1 MTFFY
6 HILSLLIAIIIVPVF
21 TILSFFSKYKFKFL
35 KHHFGF
41 TPKIKKE
48 EGKILWF
55 YALSLGEVKAA
66 APILKKI
73 HEKNLNLQIVVSV
86 TTDSGYEGA
95 LMHLKI
101 AENIFF
107 HPLDCLP
114 FTWLARSR
122 IQPDMYVVIDTGFW
136 PGLIDQL
143 HKQNTSII
151 LLNGRISHRSAS
163 GYLKAGSLFRNMF
176 QQFNLLC
183 MQNNNSQQTMV
194 DLGVNP
200 EKIEVVGDP
209 KFDSLQLMTDNDR
222 NRLRQFYKLEEST
235 PVWVAGSTHAG
246 EEEIILNAHQHL
258 KEKHPCL
265 VLILAPRRIERA
277 DEIAALLEKK
287 SISYCRRS
295 LLENSE
301 PESVILL
308 DTVGELAALYSLG
321 QVVFIGH
328 SLIEPGGG
336 HSLIEPLSHGVA
348 VLHGPHIEN
357 IDHVADEAHK
367 QSVAF
372 TVRNSE
378 EIKEKVDALLKQKD
392 HRRRLAAKA
401 KSFISDQQGAAEKM
415 ATIIFKFLES

>member
-1 MTFFY
+1 MAFFY
-6 HILSLLIAIIIVPVF
+6 HILSLLIAIIIVPIF
-21 TILSFFSKYKFKFL
+21 TILSFFSKHKFKFL

-41 TPKIKKE
+41 VPKIKKE
-48 EGKILWF
+48 EGKILWV
-55 YALSLGEVKAA
+55 YALSLGEVKSA

-73 HEKNLNLQIVVSV
+73 HEKNLNLKIVVSV

-114 FTWLARSR
+114 FTWLARNR
-122 IQPDMYVVIDTGFW
+122 IQPDIYAVTDTGFW

-143 HKQNTSII
+143 HKQNIPII

-183 MQNNNSQQTMV
+183 MQNNNSQENMV
-194 DLGVNP
+194 ALGVNP
-200 EKIEVVGDP
+200 EKIKVVGDP
-209 KFDSLQLMTDNDR
+209 KFDSLQAMTNNDI
-222 NRLRQFYKLEEST
+222 NGLRQYYKLEKST
-235 PVWVAGSTHAG
+235 PVWIAGSTHAG
-246 EEEIILNAHQHL
+246 EEEIILNAHQRL

-265 VLILAPRRIERA
+265 VLILAPRRIERV
-277 DEIAALLEKK
+277 DKIAALLEKK
-287 SISYCRRS
+287 SIPYCRHS
-295 LLENSE
+295 LLKNSE

-308 DTVGELAALYSLG
+308 DTFGELATIYSLG
-321 QVVFIGH
+321 QVVFIGR

-348 VLHGPHIEN
+348 VLHGPYIEN
-357 IDHVADEAHK
+357 IDHVADKAHK

-378 EIKEKVDALLKQKD
+378 EIKEKVDSLLTQKNY
-392 HRRRLAAKA
+392 RRSLACKA
-401 KSFISDQQGAAEKM
+401 KSFVNDQQGAAEKI
-415 ATIIFKFLES
+415 ATIMFKFLRA

>member
-1 MTFFY
+1 MAFFY

-21 TILSFFSKYKFKFL
+21 TILSFFSKHKFKFL

-41 TPKIKKE
+41 VPKIKKE
-48 EGKILWF
+48 EGKILWV

-73 HEKNLNLQIVVSV
+73 HEKNLNLKIVVSV

-114 FTWLARSR
+114 FTWLARNR
-122 IQPDMYVVIDTGFW
+122 IQPDIYAVIDTGFW

-143 HKQNTSII
+143 HKQNTPII
-151 LLNGRISHRSAS
+151 LLNGRISQRSAS

-183 MQNNNSQQTMV
+183 MQNNNSQQNMV
-194 DLGVNP
+194 ALGVNP
-200 EKIEVVGDP
+200 EKIKVVGDP
-209 KFDSLQLMTDNDR
+209 KFDSLQAMTDNDI
-222 NRLRQFYKLEEST
+222 NGLRQYYKLEEST
-235 PVWVAGSTHAG
+235 PVWIAGSTHAG
-246 EEEIILNAHQHL
+246 EEEIILNAHQRL

-265 VLILAPRRIERA
+265 VLILAPRRLERV
-277 DEIAALLEKK
+277 DKIAALLEKK
-287 SISYCRRS
+287 SIPYCRHS

-308 DTVGELAALYSLG
+308 DTFGELATIYSLG
-321 QVVFIGH
+321 QVVFIGR
-328 SLIEPGGG
+328 SLIKPGGG
-336 HSLIEPLSHGVA
+336 HSLIEPLSHGIA
-348 VLHGPHIEN
+348 VLHGPYIEN

-378 EIKEKVDALLKQKD
+378 EIKEKVDNLLTQKNY
-392 HRRRLAAKA
+392 RRSLACKA
-401 KSFISDQQGAAEKM
+401 KSLINDQQGAAEKI
-415 ATIIFKFLES
+415 ATIMFKFLES

>member
-6 HILSLLIAIIIVPVF
+6 HILSLLIAIIIAPVF
-21 TILSFFSKYKFKFL
+21 TILSFFSKHKFKFL

-41 TPKIKKE
+41 IPKIKKE
-48 EGKILWF
+48 EGKILWL

-66 APILKKI
+66 TPIIKKI

-114 FTWLARSR
+114 FTWLARNR
-122 IQPDMYVVIDTGFW
+122 IKPDIYAVTDTGFW

-151 LLNGRISHRSAS
+151 LLNGRISNRSAS

-183 MQNNNSQQTMV
+183 MQNNNSQQTMAA
-194 DLGVNP
+194 LGVNP

-209 KFDSLQLMTDNDR
+209 KFDSLQLMTDNDIK
-222 NRLRQFYKLEEST
+222 RLRQCYKLEKST
-235 PVWVAGSTHAG
+235 PVWIAGSTHAG

-265 VLILAPRRIERA
+265 VLILAPRRIERV

-308 DTVGELAALYSLG
+308 DTVGELASLYSLA

-378 EIKEKVDALLKQKD
+378 EIEEKVDVLLKQKD
-392 HRRRLAAKA
+392 YRRRLASKA
-401 KSFISDQQGAAEKM
+401 KSFINDQQGAAEKM
-415 ATIIFKFLES
+415 ATIIVKFLEP